1 VSYRRKELDTEGT
14 AGTEGTEVSAA
25 SRVASTPP
33 SPPRAPRQAVDV
45 AGLDAPLRL
54 LDIDLTEP
62 LTEVLARCR
71 EVVEDYEFPTVKRWR
86 ESGGKMLAHFQVYF
100 PEELAHAAGMLPVK
114 VRGGQIDRREAD
126 SRFGSA
132 ICSLPR
138 SALELGLTGALEPDM
153 FVTHPICDAARNLA
167 GIWARNLSSP
177 AQILCFPQ
185 NPNSRFAAG
194 FLAEEYRRVLGDIEA
209 VVGRTVSDAEIAASV
224 AVFNEN
230 RRLLREVYAIKR
242 DTPWLLAVDE
252 AYVLVALG
260 GLITR
265 DEHNDLLRA
274 LIPRIRERDARR
286 QDRMRVV
293 FEGGFCE
300 QPPLD
305 LLRAM
310 GQFVYVVDDD
320 LLIGLRWITGDV
332 ALAGDPVA
340 NLAEA
345 YSEQS
350 SYSPVQHDLRKPKE
364 KMLLARIRAADAE
377 AAIVAAAKM
386 CEPGL
391 DEQVAYSQALD
402 EAGIPYFVTEFE
414 ESMSGFD
421 HLQIQLETFV
431 ENLLFA

>member
-1 VSYRRKELDTEGT
+1 MNPGGSMLDPIPGPPTP
-14 AGTEGTEVSAA
+14 VAA
-25 SRVASTPP
+25 P
-33 SPPRAPRQAVDV
+33 
-45 AGLDAPLRL
+45 L
-54 LDIDLTEP
+54 LDIDPTAP
-62 LTEVLARCR
+62 LADVLAACR
-71 EVVEDYEFPTVKRWR
+71 EVVEDYSFPTVRRWR
-86 ESGGKMLAHFQVYF
+86 EGGGRVLAHFQVYF
-100 PEELAHAAGMLPVK
+100 PEELAHAAGLLPVK
-114 VRGGQIDRREAD
+114 VRGGQIERREAD

-138 SALELGLTGALEPDM
+138 SALELGLTGALQPDL

-167 GIWARNLSSP
+167 GIWSRNLASP

-209 VVGRTVSDAEIAASV
+209 VAGRTVTDDDIRRSIE
-224 AVFNEN
+224 VFNEN
-230 RRLLREVYAIKR
+230 RRLLRRLYEIR
-242 DTPWLLAVDE
+242 RETPWLLPVDE

-260 GLITR
+260 GLVPR
-265 DEHNDLLRA
+265 EEHNELLRA
-274 LIPRIRERDARR
+274 LLPRLLERDARR

-310 GQFVYVVDDD
+310 AQFVYVVDDD
-320 LLIGLRWITGDV
+320 LLIGLRWITSDV
-332 ALAGDPVA
+332 PAGGDPVA
-340 NLAEA
+340 GLAEA
-345 YSEQS
+345 YSERS

-364 KMLLARIRAADAE
+364 KMLLDRIRGAAAD

-391 DEQVAYSQALD
+391 DEQVAYAQALD

-414 ESMSGFD
+414 EAMTGFD

-431 ENLLFA
+431 ENLLFE

>member
-1 VSYRRKELDTEGT
+1 MATTTTVPVSE
-14 AGTEGTEVSAA
+14 
-25 SRVASTPP
+25 PQP
-33 SPPRAPRQAVDV
+33 
-45 AGLDAPLRL
+45 RL
-54 LDIDLTEP
+54 LDLDLSAP
-62 LTEVLARCR
+62 LDDVLGRCR
-71 EVVEDYEFPTVKRWR
+71 EVLEDYEFPTVRRWQ
-86 ESGGKMLAHFQVYF
+86 ESGGKVLSHFQVYF

-138 SALELGLTGALEPDM
+138 SALELALTGALVPDM

-167 GIWARNLSSP
+167 GIWARNIEAP

-209 VVGRTVSDAEIAASV
+209 IAGRRVTDGEIRASV
-224 AVFNEN
+224 GVFNEN
-230 RRLLREVYAIKR
+230 RHLLRELYAIKR

-252 AYVLVALG
+252 AYVLMALG
-260 GLITR
+260 GVITR
-265 DEHNDLLRA
+265 DEHNELLRA
-274 LIPRIRERDARR
+274 LLPRIRERDLRR

-305 LLRAM
+305 LLHAM

-320 LLIGLRWITGDV
+320 LLIGLRWITSDV
-332 ALAGDPVA
+332 PLAGDPVA
-340 NLAEA
+340 SLAMA
-345 YSEQS
+345 YSERS

-364 KMLLARIRAADAE
+364 KMLLERIRAAGAE
-377 AAIVAAAKM
+377 AAIIAAAKM

-391 DEQVAYSQALD
+391 DEQVAYSGALD

-414 ESMSGFD
+414 ETMSGFD

-431 ENLLFA
+431 ENLLFE